1 MASKNAAEYVNLKE
15 FDKFVKDLKKA
26 GRISDREVQS
36 AITPVAAEMSLKLKA
51 AAPTQAISNAIGAIH
66 QKAQYPRSIY
76 IGVLNARK
84 HGAQLAWIFEYGTVE
99 RSYKDKTGLPHKTG
113 RIQPTFFFRNTV
125 LANENKLATDLMN
138 NLLKIV
144 QNKIIK

>member
-1 MASKNAAEYVNLKE
+1 MDGIDIKG

-26 GRISDREVQS
+26 GRISDKEVQS
-36 AITPVAAEMSLKLKA
+36 AITPVAAEMALKLKA
-51 AAPTQAISNAIGAIH
+51 ASPNRHIANAMGTIH
-66 QKAQYPRSIY
+66 YKTQYPRSIY
-76 IGVLNARK
+76 VGVLNSRKFGAR
-84 HGAQLAWIFEYGTVE
+84 LAYIFEFGT
-99 RSYKDKTGLPHKTG
+99 KDGKVK
-113 RIQPTFFFRNTV
+113 PTFFFRNTV